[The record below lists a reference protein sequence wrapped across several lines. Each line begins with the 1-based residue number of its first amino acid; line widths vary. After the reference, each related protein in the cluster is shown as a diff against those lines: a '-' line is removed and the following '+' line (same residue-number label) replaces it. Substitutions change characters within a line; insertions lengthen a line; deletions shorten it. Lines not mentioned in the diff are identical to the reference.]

1 MNQNLFNKNLSQSI
15 NLKNDDS
22 AARLK
27 LGDSL
32 FLCPIFDIKK
42 YINNAKIYEK
52 SAKQEK
58 YKLPPLLNSLQKG
71 PKYDIN
77 KSEIHTI
84 ANEHLP
90 SYKRNFFSTKKQSLD
105 KSTTISNNNNSIT
118 AKNSDNR
125 SYTLNN
131 LTLTKDNN
139 KKIYETINLGENSKS
154 RKYFDLESNS
164 KSIETPKKN
173 NIFTVKGE
181 NLNLLKIIKNIKKQV
196 DSAHKD
202 RSVKNIMG
210 NNIAYSQKYSDLV
223 FKPIRIINDYNNFQ
237 QRDLDKNRGDIT
249 NFINDNKDISK
260 RNLLIK
266 LLEKQKKDYF
276 KTINLRQKSID
287 SSRKTI
293 EIDENNYECYIT
305 NQKQACRRIEKMLN
319 NLNVKYRRLYNE
331 EKKFRAE
338 LRIKEDERQKYLEQ
352 IDDLRIIAKF
362 VSKVL
367 ESNINLFKIKII
379 PDYNSDQLP
388 DYEKISDEVCERYS
402 FLLNEEER
410 ENNNITQESINI
422 IKQMKDLNDSE
433 LYHQF
438 HKMEDNIVNSLKAH
452 DAINKEVLILKRER
466 KKQRDDIEKR
476 IKDLEDE
483 FEYFK
488 STYEREKIEYEDIC
502 HRNETGNFELG
513 EIAIDLYHNVM
524 DIFKDRKKGEEDN
537 TKKQLISVNNAL
549 LETQRKIIEKE
560 EQLKKLI
567 STMESYEKSNK
578 WLFYRIV
585 HIRKNEN
592 KELKVNI
599 MKQIIEAGEKEKMSH
614 IKSPED
620 KIIFIRRKAEP
631 PYQEPKKNKEV
642 KIDPNLV
649 RQLENEEMM
658 SYK

>member
-1 MNQNLFNKNLSQSI
+1 MNQNLFNKNLSQSTK
-15 NLKNDDS
+15 LKNDDS
-22 AARLK
+22 TTRMK

-58 YKLPPLLNSLQKG
+58 YKLPPLLNNLKKE
-71 PKYDIN
+71 PKNNIN

-90 SYKRNFFSTKKQSLD
+90 SYKNFFSTKKKSLD

-131 LTLTKDNN
+131 LNSTKDINQ
-139 KKIYETINLGENSKS
+139 KIYETINLGENTKSK
-154 RKYFDLESNS
+154 KYLDLESNS
-164 KSIETPKKN
+164 KTIETPKKN
-173 NIFTVKGE
+173 NIFNVKGE
-181 NLNLLKIIKNIKKQV
+181 NLNLLKTIKNIKKQV

-223 FKPIRIINDYNNFQ
+223 FKPIRIINDYNTFQ

-249 NFINDNKDISK
+249 KFINDNKDISK

-276 KTINLRQKSID
+276 KAINLRQKSID
-287 SSRKTI
+287 SSRRTI
-293 EIDENNYECYIT
+293 EIDENNYECYTT

-319 NLNVKYRRLYNE
+319 TLNVKYRRLYNE

-338 LRIKEDERQKYLEQ
+338 LRIREDERQKLLEQ
-352 IDDLRIIAKF
+352 IDEFRIIAKF
-362 VSKVL
+362 VSRVL

-379 PDYNSDQLP
+379 PDYNSDELP
-388 DYEKISDEVCERYS
+388 DYEKISDEVCKLYS
-402 FLLNEEER
+402 FLLSEEER
-410 ENNNITQESINI
+410 ENDITPESINI
-422 IKQMKDLNDSE
+422 IKEMNDLNDSE
-433 LYHQF
+433 LIHQF
-438 HKMEDNIVNSLKAH
+438 HKMEDNIVDSLKVL
-452 DAINKEVLILKRER
+452 DVINKEVLILKRER

-476 IKDLEDE
+476 IKILEDE

-488 STYEREKIEYEDIC
+488 SSYEREKIEYEGIC
-502 HRNETGNFELG
+502 HRNETGNFKLG
-513 EIAIDLYHNVM
+513 EIAIDLYHGVM
-524 DIFKDRKKGEEDN
+524 NIFKEGKKGEESN
-537 TKKQLISVNNAL
+537 TKKQSISVNNAL
-549 LETQRKIIEKE
+549 LQTQKKIIEKE
-560 EQLKKLI
+560 DQLKKLI
-567 STMESYEKSNK
+567 STMESYEKSNR
-578 WLFYRIV
+578 WLFYRVV

-599 MKQIIEAGEKEKMSH
+599 KKQIIEEGEKEKMSQ
-614 IKSPED
+614 IRSPDD
-620 KIIFIRRKAEP
+620 KIVFIRRKTEP

-649 RQLENEEMM
+649 SQLENEEMM

>member
-15 NLKNDDS
+15 NLKIDNS
-22 AARLK
+22 ATRLK

-32 FLCPIFDIKK
+32 FLFPIFDIKQ
-42 YINNAKIYEK
+42 YISNAKIYEK
-52 SAKQEK
+52 SVKKEK

-71 PKYDIN
+71 TKYDIN
-77 KSEIHTI
+77 KSEMHTI

-90 SYKRNFFSTKKQSLD
+90 SYKRNFLIKKKSLD

-118 AKNSDNR
+118 AKNSNNR

-131 LTLTKDNN
+131 LNLTKDSNQ
-139 KKIYETINLGENSKS
+139 KIYETINFAENTNSK
-154 RKYFDLESNS
+154 KYLDLESNS

-173 NIFTVKGE
+173 NIFTVKDE

-202 RSVKNIMG
+202 KSVKNIMS
-210 NNIAYSQKYSDLV
+210 NKIAYSQKYSDLV

-276 KTINLRQKSID
+276 KAINLRQKSID
-287 SSRKTI
+287 SSRRTI
-293 EIDENNYECYIT
+293 EIDEKNYECFTT
-305 NQKQACRRIEKMLN
+305 NQKQACKRIEKMLN
-319 NLNVKYRRLYNE
+319 ILNVKYRRLYNE

-338 LRIKEDERQKYLEQ
+338 LRIREDERQKLLEQ
-352 IDDLRIIAKF
+352 IDELRIIAKF
-362 VSKVL
+362 VSRVL

-388 DYEKISDEVCERYS
+388 DYEKISNEVCERYS
-402 FLLNEEER
+402 FLLDVEER
-410 ENNNITQESINI
+410 ENDNITQENIDIINE
-422 IKQMKDLNDSE
+422 MNDLNDSE

-438 HKMEDNIVNSLKAH
+438 HKMEDNIVDSLKAH

-466 KKQRDDIEKR
+466 EKQRDDIERR
-476 IKDLEDE
+476 IKSLEDE
-483 FEYFK
+483 FEYFRDI
-488 STYEREKIEYEDIC
+488 YEREKIEYEAIC
-502 HRNETGNFELG
+502 HRNETGNFKLG
-513 EIAIDLYHNVM
+513 EIAIDLYHGVM
-524 DIFKDRKKGEEDN
+524 DIFKEGKKNEEGN
-537 TKKQLISVNNAL
+537 TKKQSISVNNAL

-560 EQLKKLI
+560 DQLKKLI
-567 STMESYEKSNK
+567 STMESYEKTNK

-592 KELKVNI
+592 KELKVNL
-599 MKQIIEAGEKEKMSH
+599 MKQIIEEGEKEKMSH
-614 IKSPED
+614 IKSPNE
-620 KIIFIRRKAEP
+620 KIIFIRRKTEP
-631 PYQEPKKNKEV
+631 PYQEPKKDKEV